1 MAGQNISHE
10 GHRQRMRARVEQYG
24 LENLAPHEA
33 LEYLLYITNAR
44 RDTNGIAHALLERF
58 GSFAGVLEASE
69 EELCRVPGVGPASAR
84 MLHLL
89 PEVSRYYEHS
99 RTSTEGA
106 LTTTERLA
114 AYLKPRFAGAKQEK
128 ALLLSL
134 DSRSRV
140 KSVYWLK
147 EGDSRM
153 VSLEVKD
160 VVSAALRGGTESVV
174 LCHNHPNGV
183 PLPSREDL
191 AATENIVRAL
201 GLVKIRLR
209 DHIILAENDYFSMR
223 ESNRLPFY
231 DFETGAM
238 LRPYGRE

>member
-10 GHRQRMRARVEQYG
+10 GYRQRMRARVEQYG
-24 LENLAPHEA
+24 LESLAPHEA

-106 LTTTERLA
+106 LTTTERLS

-140 KSVYWLK
+140 RGAYWLR
-147 EGDSRM
+147 EGTSSK
-153 VSLEVKD
+153 VSFEIKD
-160 VVSAALRGGTESVV
+160 VVAAALKGGTDSVV
-174 LCHNHPNGV
+174 LCHNHPNGMAM
-183 PLPSREDL
+183 PSREDL
-191 AATENIVRAL
+191 QATENIVRAL
-201 GLVKIRLR
+201 GLVKIQLR
-209 DHIILAENDYFSMR
+209 DHLILTETEYFSMR
-223 ESNRLPFY
+223 EEGRLPFY
-231 DFETGAM
+231 DFESGQM
-238 LRPYGRE
+238 LRPY

>member
-24 LENLAPHEA
+24 LESLAPHEA

-128 ALLLSL
+128 ALRLSL

-140 KSVYWLK
+140 RGAYWLR
-147 EGDSRM
+147 EGTSSK
-153 VSLEVKD
+153 VSFEIKD
-160 VVSAALRGGTESVV
+160 VVAAALKGGTDSVV
-174 LCHNHPNGV
+174 LCHNHPNGMAM
-183 PLPSREDL
+183 PSREDL
-191 AATENIVRAL
+191 QATENIVRAL
-201 GLVKIRLR
+201 GLVKIQLR
-209 DHIILAENDYFSMR
+209 DHLILTETEYFSMR
-223 ESNRLPFY
+223 EEGRLPFY
-231 DFETGAM
+231 DFESGQM
-238 LRPYGRE
+238 LRPY

>member
-1 MAGQNISHE
+1 MAVENNLHQ
-10 GHRQRMRARVEQYG
+10 GHRERMRERIAQQGFES
-24 LENLAPHEA
+24 LADHEA
-33 LEYLLYITNAR
+33 LEVLLYLTNPR
-44 RDTNGIAHALLERF
+44 KNTNVMAHALLKRF
-58 GSFAGVLEASE
+58 GSFSRVLDAEE
-69 EELCRVPGVGPASAR
+69 EELCKVEGVGPATAR
-84 MLHLL
+84 MLHLM
-89 PEVSRYYEHS
+89 PEICKYYTRCRASEENCL
-99 RTSTEGA
+99 R
-106 LTTTERLA
+106 TTEQLA
-114 AYLKPRFAGAKQEK
+114 EFLKSKFLGADRER
-128 ALLLSL
+128 ALLMAL

-147 EGDSRM
+147 EGNARM

-191 AATENIVRAL
+191 AATENTVRAL

>member
-1 MAGQNISHE
+1 MVGQNISHE

-24 LENLAPHEA
+24 LESLAPHEA

-147 EGDSRM
+147 EGNSRM
-153 VSLEVKD
+153 VSLEVK
-160 VVSAALRGGTESVV
+160 ESVV